1 VWELSFVLSDTTI
14 FLFTINWDI
23 YNERRT
29 MKLIKLV
36 PHPPSKKRKYMIVTQ
51 SQMKRLA
58 DSYVKQL
65 QDSQQIK

>member
-1 VWELSFVLSDTTI
+1 
-14 FLFTINWDI
+14 
-23 YNERRT
+23 

-58 DSYVKQL
+58 DSYVRLL
-65 QDSQQIK
+65 QNCESIKV